1 MPIKNTLPSV
11 FRHGEN
17 DASRSINCPAAAT
30 KLVVLKLAIKL
41 PKRRMSSAS
50 RSRRRARRV
59 FINMSRR
66 KDYLKLSAVEK
77 TDYKLEI
84 MIYRTTKSNHESW
97 HLLKMLRETAP
108 FIQTE
113 ILSFH
118 PVSPHYLQHLIPKL
132 SSTISQIRNIS
143 L

>member
-41 PKRRMSSAS
+41 PKRRRSSAS

-77 TDYKLEI
+77 TDYKLER

-97 HLLKMLRETAP
+97 HLLKNAKRDSTVYSNRNS
-108 FIQTE
+108 F
-113 ILSFH
+113 LSSRFT
-118 PVSPHYLQHLIPKL
+118 SSFAYLIPKI